1 MPHSV
6 AHLGGAGV
14 LRASVPTVAGRHAA
28 RSGAW
33 ALVVVILVAAAAG
46 GAYLGAWQWRQHHPG
61 PQPRPTTRPPAAALA
76 AASVAPPGSTARAA
90 PIPGLTALA
99 SALQAPL
106 ADPRLGKRTLVEVRD
121 ASSGRVLFDHGGSM
135 PAAPASTAKLATA
148 LAMLTVH
155 KATDRI
161 TTRVVSGVQPG
172 TVVLVGGG
180 DPTLTAA
187 PTGHDG
193 AYADAAR
200 VTDLARQLPAANINR
215 ILVDGSRYAGAAV
228 SPFWAPEDV
237 PSDYAAPIT
246 AAMVD
251 GGRDQPDAT
260 TRSAAP
266 DLAAARAL
274 AAALGKP
281 GLPISRGTAPADAP
295 VLGSVRS
302 APIGTLVAQM
312 LATSD
317 NVIAESLARQV
328 ALAEHRPATFAGGVS
343 AVRQVVR
350 GLGVDIG
357 IGMRDG
363 SGLAA
368 TDRISPETLTR
379 LLRLATGPSRPS
391 LHEVIGDLPIAGWSG
406 TLAARYT
413 AGSATGG
420 GAGLVRAKTGTLTS
434 VSALAGVVHDTAGRL
449 LVFAVI
455 ADRVGAKAKDTEAAE
470 AAIDRVAATLA
481 RCGCR

>member
-1 MPHSV
+1 MPN
-6 AHLGGAGV
+6 
-14 LRASVPTVAGRHAA
+14 VAGRHAA

-33 ALVVVILVAAAAG
+33 ALAVVILVAAAGG
-46 GAYLGAWQWRQHHPG
+46 GAYLGTWEWRQHHPG
-61 PQPRPTTRPPAAALA
+61 PQPEPTTRPPAAALA
-76 AASVAPPGSTARAA
+76 AASVALPRVTRAPA
-90 PIPGLTALA
+90 PIPGVTGLA

-106 ADPRLGKRTLVEVRD
+106 ADPRLGTRTLVEVRD
-121 ASSGRVLFDHGGSM
+121 ASTGAVLFDQGGST

-148 LAMLTVH
+148 LAVLTVH

-161 TTRVVSGVQPG
+161 TTRVVSGTEPG
-172 TVVLVGGG
+172 TAVLVGGG

-187 PTGHDG
+187 SAGQDG

-200 VTDLARQLPAANINR
+200 MAALARQLPAAAINR
-215 ILVDGSRYAGAAV
+215 IVVDGSLYAGGAV

-251 GGRDQPDAT
+251 GGRAHPDAT
-260 TRSAAP
+260 IRSTAP
-266 DLAAARAL
+266 DLEAGRAL

-281 GLPISRGTAPADAP
+281 DLPVSRGTAPPDAP

-312 LATSD
+312 LAASD
-317 NVIAESLARQV
+317 NVIADSLARHV
-328 ALAEHRPATFAGGVS
+328 ALAEQRPATFAGAAS
-343 AVRQVVR
+343 AIRQVVS

-357 IGMRDG
+357 SGMRDG

-379 LLRLATGPSRPS
+379 LLRLATRPSRPR
-391 LHEVIGDLPIAGWSG
+391 LHDVIGDLPIAGWSA

-413 AGSATGG
+413 SGTATG

-434 VSALAGVVHDTAGRL
+434 VSALAGVAHDTAGRL

-455 ADRVGAKAKDTEAAE
+455 ADRVGAAAKDTEAAE
-470 AAIDRVAATLA
+470 AAIDRVAAALA
-481 RCGCR
+481 QCGCR

>member
-1 MPHSV
+1 M
-6 AHLGGAGV
+6 
-14 LRASVPTVAGRHAA
+14 VPSVAGRHAA

-33 ALVVVILVAAAAG
+33 ALLVVILVAAAGG
-46 GAYLGAWQWRQHHPG
+46 GAYLGTWEWRQHHPG
-61 PQPRPTTRPPAAALA
+61 PQPQPTTRPPAAALA
-76 AASVAPPGSTARAA
+76 AADVAPPGGTRTVA
-90 PIPGLTALA
+90 PIPGAAALA
-99 SALQAPL
+99 AVLHAPL
-106 ADPRLGKRTLVEVRD
+106 ADPRLGARTLVEVRD
-121 ASSGRVLFDHGGSM
+121 ASSGAVLFDHGGST

-148 LAMLTVH
+148 VAVLTVH
-155 KATDRI
+155 KATDRL
-161 TTRVVSGVQPG
+161 TTRVVSSAQPG
-172 TVVLVGGG
+172 TAGLVGGG

-187 PTGHDG
+187 PFGQDG

-200 VTDLARQLPAANINR
+200 MATLARQLPAATINR
-215 ILVDGSRYAGAAV
+215 IVVDGSLYAGAAV

-237 PSDYAAPIT
+237 PSGYAAPVT

-251 GGRDQPDAT
+251 GGRAHPGDV
-260 TRSAAP
+260 TRSTAP
-266 DLAAARAL
+266 DLSAARAL
-274 AAALGKP
+274 ATALGKP
-281 GLPISRGTAPADAP
+281 DLPVSRGTAPPDAP

-317 NVIAESLARQV
+317 NVIAEGLARQV
-328 ALAEHRPATFAGGVS
+328 ALAEHRPATFAGAAS
-343 AVRQVVR
+343 AVRQVVS

-357 IGMRDG
+357 SGMRDG

-368 TDRISPETLTR
+368 TDRLSAETLAR
-379 LLRLATGPSRPS
+379 LLRLATRPSRPG

-406 TLAARYT
+406 TLATRYT
-413 AGSATGG
+413 GRTTKA

-434 VSALAGVVHDTAGRL
+434 VSALAGVVHDTDGRL

-455 ADRVGAKAKDTEAAE
+455 ADRVGSAAEDTAAAE

>member
-1 MPHSV
+1 
-6 AHLGGAGV
+6 
-14 LRASVPTVAGRHAA
+14 VPNVAGRHAA

-33 ALVVVILVAAAAG
+33 ALAVVILVAAAGG
-46 GAYLGAWQWRQHHPG
+46 GAYLGTWEWRQHHPG
-61 PQPRPTTRPPAAALA
+61 PQPKPTTKAPAAALA
-76 AASVAPPGSTARAA
+76 AASVSLPRVTRTPA
-90 PIPGLTALA
+90 PIPGVTALA
-99 SALQAPL
+99 SALHAPL
-106 ADPRLGKRTLVEVRD
+106 ADPRLGARTLVEVRD
-121 ASSGRVLFDHGGSM
+121 ASTGAVLLDHGGST

-148 LAMLTVH
+148 LAVLTVH

-161 TTRVVSGVQPG
+161 TTRVVSGTEPG
-172 TVVLVGGG
+172 TAVLVGGG

-187 PTGHDG
+187 PADHDG

-200 VTDLARQLPAANINR
+200 MAALARQLPAAAINR
-215 ILVDGSRYAGAAV
+215 ILVDGSLYVGAAV

-251 GGRDQPDAT
+251 GGRSHPDAT
-260 TRSAAP
+260 VRSTAP
-266 DLAAARAL
+266 DLAAGRAL

-281 GLPISRGTAPADAP
+281 DLPVSRGTAPPDAP

-312 LATSD
+312 LAASD

-328 ALAEHRPATFAGGVS
+328 ALAEQRPAAFAGAAS
-343 AVRQVVR
+343 AIRQVVR

-357 IGMRDG
+357 SGMRDG

-368 TDRISPETLTR
+368 TDRLSPETLTR
-379 LLRLATGPSRPS
+379 LLRLATRPSRPG
-391 LHEVIGDLPIAGWSG
+391 LHDVIGDLPVAGWSG
-406 TLAARYT
+406 TLAGRYT
-413 AGSATGG
+413 RGTAKG

-434 VSALAGVVHDTAGRL
+434 VSALAGVAHDTAGRL

-455 ADRVGAKAKDTEAAE
+455 ADRVGAAATDTAAAE

-481 RCGCR
+481 QCGCR

>member
-1 MPHSV
+1 MPI
-6 AHLGGAGV
+6 
-14 LRASVPTVAGRHAA
+14 VAGRHAA
-28 RSGAW
+28 RSGVW
-33 ALVVVILVAAAAG
+33 ALLGVILVAVAG
-46 GAYLGAWQWRQHHPG
+46 GGVYLGTWQWRQHHPG
-61 PQPRPTTRPPAAALA
+61 PQPQPTTRPPAAALA
-76 AASVAPPGSTARAA
+76 AADAAPPGGTRAA
-90 PIPGLTALA
+90 APLPGVNALA

-121 ASSGRVLFDHGGSM
+121 ASTGAVLFDQGGAT

-148 LAMLTVH
+148 LAVLTAD
-155 KATDRI
+155 KATERL

-187 PTGHDG
+187 PAGQDG
-193 AYADAAR
+193 AFDDAAR
-200 VTDLARQLPAANINR
+200 MASLARQLPAANINR
-215 ILVDGSRYAGAAV
+215 IVVDGSQYAGAAV
-228 SPFWAPEDV
+228 SSFWAPEDV

-251 GGRDQPDAT
+251 GGRDQPGDT
-260 TRSAAP
+260 TRSTAP
-266 DLAAARAL
+266 DLAAGRAL
-274 AAALGKP
+274 ATALGKP
-281 GLPISRGTAPADAP
+281 DLPVGRGTAPLDAP

-328 ALAEHRPATFAGGVS
+328 ALAEHRPATFAGAAG

-357 IGMRDG
+357 AGMRDG

-379 LLRLATGPSRPS
+379 LLRLATRPSRPG
-391 LHEVIGDLPIAGWSG
+391 LHVVIGDLPIAGWSG
-406 TLAARYT
+406 TLGARYT
-413 AGSATGG
+413 RGSANG

-434 VSALAGVVHDTAGRL
+434 LSALAGVVHDTAGRL

-455 ADRVGAKAKDTEAAE
+455 ADRVGAKATDTEAAE
-470 AAIDRVAATLA
+470 AAIDQVAATLA